1 MEGVSPGATLTRVSR
16 TKSKGGQGTPATVAL
31 TQAGV
36 EFTLHSY
43 DHDANAQA
51 YGEEAADAL
60 GVPYERIFKTLV
72 AEVESGLAVAVV
84 PVAGKLDLKAFAA
97 ALKGKRAALADAAKV
112 ERVTGYVVGGISPLG
127 QRKRLPTVV
136 DESALPFETIFFSAG
151 RRGLQI
157 ETAPAGLV
165 RLTGAITAPIG
176 KAG

>member
-1 MEGVSPGATLTRVSR
+1 MAVKKASG
-16 TKSKGGQGTPATVAL
+16 GTPATVAL
-31 TQAGV
+31 TQAKA
-36 EFTLHSY
+36 EFTLHPY
-43 DHDANAQA
+43 AHDAGAQA

-72 AEVESGLAVAVV
+72 AETEAGLAVAVV

-97 ALKGKRAALADAAKV
+97 ALGGKRAAMADAAKV

-136 DESALPFETIFFSAG
+136 DESALGFATIYFSAG

-157 ETAPAGLV
+157 ETAPENLV
-165 RLTGAITAPIG
+165 KLTQAVTAAIAKTG
-176 KAG
+176 

>member
-1 MEGVSPGATLTRVSR
+1 MS
-16 TKSKGGQGTPATVAL
+16 KSKNKGGQGTPATVAL
-31 TQAGV
+31 TQAKV
-36 EFTLHSY
+36 DFTLHPY
-43 DHDANAQA
+43 EHDAGAQT

-97 ALKGKRAALADAAKV
+97 AMKSKRATMAEAAKV

-136 DESALPFETIFFSAG
+136 DASALGFATIYFSAG

-157 ETAPAGLV
+157 ETDPSELV
-165 RLTGAITAPIG
+165 RLTQAVTAPIG
-176 KAG
+176 KAD